1 MDEQKALEA
10 FLMAQEA
17 ERLMAMQPP
26 SQNALQPYGQ
36 NMGAIG
42 HPNGALPPGPYSV
55 YNRS

>member
-26 SQNALQPYGQ
+26 SQNALQPHGQ
-36 NMGAIG
+36 NMGAI
-42 HPNGALPPGPYSV
+42 
-55 YNRS
+55 

>member
-42 HPNGALPPGPYSV
+42 HPNGALPPGPYSA